1 MTVRRNAVAVVSGC
15 LVAGVL
21 AVGWALAGVAGL
33 AAVCWL
39 LVIAWWL
46 AYFLAE
52 RRLLIPLGA
61 RPVTEVEKPELF
73 RLVRELATEAR
84 VPVPRLFVCPWDQP
98 NSLVVGCTAR
108 TAALCVTDGLLAVV
122 STAELRSIVAH
133 ELAHVR
139 RHDMTISTLTGF
151 FASLLL
157 RVGLVPVA
165 ALLVRVFDRP
175 SREFSADLDGALL
188 TGSPLDMATA
198 LRMVEVGVRTEP
210 GAFTRSLAS
219 VAHLLLVAPFDPSG
233 LARLFSS
240 HPSTGERLRRLESL
254 AGYRR

>member
-1 MTVRRNAVAVVSGC
+1 MRRNAVAVVSGC

-21 AVGWALAGVAGL
+21 AAGWALAGLAGL
-33 AAVCWL
+33 AGVCWL
-39 LVIAWWL
+39 VVIAWWL
-46 AYFLAE
+46 AYFLSE

-98 NSLVVGCTAR
+98 NSLVVGCTSR
-108 TAALCVTDGLLAVV
+108 TAALCVTDGLLTVV
-122 STAELRSIVAH
+122 SSAELQSVVAH

-139 RHDMTISTLTGF
+139 RHDMTVSTLAGF

-157 RVGLVPVA
+157 LVPLALPAA
-165 ALLVRVFDRP
+165 ALLIRVSARP

-188 TGSPLDMATA
+188 TGSPLDMASM

-210 GAFTRSLAS
+210 GAFTRSLAA

-233 LARLFSS
+233 LARLFGT
-240 HPSTGERLRRLESL
+240 HPTTTERLRRLESL
-254 AGYRR
+254 AGNPR

>member
-1 MTVRRNAVAVVSGC
+1 MRRNAVAVVSGC

-21 AVGWALAGVAGL
+21 AAGWALAGLAGL
-33 AAVCWL
+33 AGVCWL
-39 LVIAWWL
+39 VVIAWWL
-46 AYFLAE
+46 AYFFAE
-52 RRLLIPLGA
+52 RRLLISLGA

-98 NSLVVGCTAR
+98 NSLVVGCTSR

-122 STAELRSIVAH
+122 SSAELRSVVAH

-139 RHDMTISTLTGF
+139 RHDMTVSTLAGF

-157 RVGLVPVA
+157 KVGLLPVA
-165 ALLVRVFDRP
+165 SLLIRVSARP

-188 TGSPLDMATA
+188 TGSPLDMASM
-198 LRMVEVGVRTEP
+198 LRLVEVGVRTEP
-210 GAFTRSLAS
+210 GAFTRSLAA

-233 LARLFSS
+233 LSRLFST
-240 HPSTGERLRRLESL
+240 HPTTSERLRHLESL